1 MTPYLFYGQN
11 TKRYFCRSTTTFRK
25 HQDMRNAAQRDL
37 EVSLLAETYMLSLQL
52 GFDKDS
58 SKIAQQLGRNQ
69 TLEFL

>member
-1 MTPYLFYGQN
+1 
-11 TKRYFCRSTTTFRK
+11 
-25 HQDMRNAAQRDL
+25 MRNAAQRDL